1 MRYSLRKVW
10 LMMRR
15 YKLIYL
21 LLVAELA
28 VGMCMYVYS
37 RNMSISIQKEEKSLR
52 HEDIGY
58 LLRISEK
65 KDRNGLEQAPVNL
78 KDYEYMQSLT
88 DWGTEIYMQIPDI
101 IIMNNEIKD
110 YNLLMIDYKK
120 YDLISSYTY
129 IGDHILTYADEDNII
144 FGTNPLAFKQ
154 NKLVIQITEDSSYN
168 FYIKEPPASIENS
181 IFKFLT
187 SKSNL
192 SISDCILLPIT
203 KMDVLYDAIQ
213 PKTVQYELRIPSK
226 GIHGIETVLENI
238 LQYLQKEHGDFYAYE
253 FYSPVKEFRNDTY
266 KTKLDINAINK
277 IGILMLCILFAA
289 SISIFR
295 ILFGKREQ
303 ELGICQACGAG
314 IRVIAIEIFEE
325 VFIVCLTGTVIGCVG
340 GVFLTYNLTAF
351 LAGMVNMKAYLSS
364 LFQSFT
370 ISIFIIIVVSIASIK
385 KICTKSIIE
394 LIHEQS

>member
-110 YNLLMIDYKK
+110 Y
-120 YDLISSYTY
+120 
-129 IGDHILTYADEDNII
+129 I
-144 FGTNPLAFKQ
+144 F
-154 NKLVIQITEDSSYN
+154 
-168 FYIKEPPASIENS
+168 
-181 IFKFLT
+181 
-187 SKSNL
+187 
-192 SISDCILLPIT
+192 
-203 KMDVLYDAIQ
+203 
-213 PKTVQYELRIPSK
+213 
-226 GIHGIETVLENI
+226 
-238 LQYLQKEHGDFYAYE
+238 
-253 FYSPVKEFRNDTY
+253 
-266 KTKLDINAINK
+266 
-277 IGILMLCILFAA
+277 
-289 SISIFR
+289 
-295 ILFGKREQ
+295 
-303 ELGICQACGAG
+303 
-314 IRVIAIEIFEE
+314 
-325 VFIVCLTGTVIGCVG
+325 
-340 GVFLTYNLTAF
+340 
-351 LAGMVNMKAYLSS
+351 
-364 LFQSFT
+364 
-370 ISIFIIIVVSIASIK
+370 
-385 KICTKSIIE
+385 
-394 LIHEQS
+394 